1 VVTKKYR
8 VLFLGLVG
16 NEEAFRARMCKMG
29 ASMPTVDLMISKA
42 PIILKGGMTLKE
54 ARLYADAVQ
63 LAGGKVNIQEQGLF
77 EEPETM
83 NRPLHIK
90 PLEDFIMCPE
100 CGYKQLRERACV
112 KCGHLFD
119 RKTTGQA

>member
-1 VVTKKYR
+1 MTKKYR

-16 NEEAFRARMCKMG
+16 NEEAFRARMSKLG

-77 EEPETM
+77 EEPEIM
-83 NRPLHIK
+83 NRSLHIK
-90 PLEDFIMCPE
+90 PLEDFIMCPQ

-112 KCGHLFD
+112 KCGHLF
-119 RKTTGQA
+119 

>member
-1 VVTKKYR
+1 MTKKYR

-16 NEEAFRARMCKMG
+16 NEEAFKARMSKLG
-29 ASMPTVDLMISKA
+29 ASIPTVDLMISKA
-42 PIILKGGMTLKE
+42 PVILKGGMTLKE
-54 ARLYADAVQ
+54 ARQYADAVQ
-63 LAGGKVNIQEQGLF
+63 FAGGKVNIQEQGLF

-100 CGYKQLRERACV
+100 CGYKQLRGRACV
-112 KCGHLFD
+112 KCGLVFEAE
-119 RKTTGQA
+119 TSGQA

>member
-1 VVTKKYR
+1 MTKKYR

-16 NEEAFRARMCKMG
+16 NEEAFRARMSRLG

-77 EEPETM
+77 EESETM
-83 NRPLHIK
+83 NRSLHIK

-100 CGYKQLRERACV
+100 CGYKQLREKACV

-119 RKTTGQA
+119 KERTGHA

>member
-1 VVTKKYR
+1 MTKKYR

-16 NEEAFRARMCKMG
+16 NEEAFKARMSKLG

-42 PIILKGGMTLKE
+42 PVILKGGMTLKE
-54 ARLYADAVQ
+54 ARQYADAVQ

-83 NRPLHIK
+83 KRSLHIK
-90 PLEDFIMCPE
+90 PLEDFVMCPE

-112 KCGHLFD
+112 KCGHVFYSE
-119 RKTTGQA
+119 TTGQA

>member
-1 VVTKKYR
+1 VTKKYR

-16 NEEAFRARMCKMG
+16 NEEDFKARMSKLG

-63 LAGGKVNIQEQGLF
+63 FAGGKVNIQEQGLF
-77 EEPETM
+77 EEPEIM
-83 NRPLHIK
+83 NRSLHIK

-119 RKTTGQA
+119 KETTGQA